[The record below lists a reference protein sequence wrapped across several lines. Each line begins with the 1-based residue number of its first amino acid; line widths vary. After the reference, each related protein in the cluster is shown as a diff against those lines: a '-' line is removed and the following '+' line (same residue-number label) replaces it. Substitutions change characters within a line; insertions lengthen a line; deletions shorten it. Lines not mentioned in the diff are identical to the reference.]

1 MSEPSAT
8 PWTLICQ
15 ALLSMGFPRKEYW
28 DGLPFPSPGDLL
40 DPEIKSMSPV
50 LVGSL
55 PLEPS
60 EKPIQLAEHLNTHLL
75 PVSPSF

>member
-1 MSEPSAT
+1 
-8 PWTLICQ
+8 
-15 ALLSMGFPRKEYW
+15 MGFTRKEYW
-28 DGLPFPSPGDLL
+28 NGLQFPPPEDLL
-40 DPEIKSMSPV
+40 DPGIKPVLPV